1 MENIQTVTST
11 FTNHRHSRQ
20 VNIMERNSGSRPF
33 NQVLQENLNEEGTPS
48 TATHRRPINT
58 ALMNASIE
66 MESLLVGNM
75 LKAMRKTVPK
85 NDWLHG
91 GQAEEIFEDM
101 LYDEYAMTLSRNSN
115 LGIARMIYD
124 QLDTRT

>member
-11 FTNHRHSRQ
+11 FTNHRHNRQ
-20 VNIMERNSGSRPF
+20 VNIMERNSGSRSF
-33 NQVLQENLNEEGTPS
+33 NQVLQENLNEQGTPA
-48 TATHRRPINT
+48 TGTHRRPINT

-85 NDWLHG
+85 NEWLHG

-101 LYDEYAMTLSRNSN
+101 LYDEYAMSLSRNSN

-124 QLDTRT
+124 QLDTRR

>member
-11 FTNHRHSRQ
+11 FTNHRHNRQ
-20 VNIMERNSGSRPF
+20 MNIMERNSGNRSF
-33 NQVLQENLNEEGTPS
+33 NEVLQENLNGQQAPSSGTN
-48 TATHRRPINT
+48 RRPVNT
-58 ALMNASIE
+58 ALMNASLE

-85 NDWLHG
+85 NEWLHG

-124 QLDTRT
+124 QLDTRR